1 MNRFFLLA
9 LALFGLAGF
18 VQAQSPGLSTTAEK
32 VKLSVMLQWSP
43 EDQTPDATVKYD
55 IIKQYQAEHPE
66 LAIEINS
73 IPHDDFVTKIKALI
87 AANDLPDLWSPRGD
101 MILPAKL
108 NDLIKPVDEYLAMI
122 PGWKDMFLD
131 GAFDDFKADG
141 KIWAIPAQMRGNS
154 FMFANIDV
162 LKECGVAE
170 VPQTLDA
177 LKDAI
182 KKIKAHGYIPIGLGN
197 KGKYVIGDTLMSAI
211 CDRYTGSAWFQKMTE
226 KKGAAFTDPDF
237 VKSLAALYDL
247 GKMGAFNADLNSI
260 DESMGQALF
269 YNRKSAMFFSGGW
282 STYLVAEG
290 APKDIIANTRMALP
304 PSVVGGKGKPNA
316 VSAGAGWGYQIS
328 KSLSGNK
335 LKHAVNLMYRLSNYD
350 YARLSLDK
358 GFVSYPSKTP
368 ANANL
373 AKVDPITK
381 QYLGLMGKA
390 SPAADYFVLLEPAV
404 LEVFGN
410 VCQELAIGVIKPED
424 AAKQLQ
430 SAYEQYAL
438 NK

>member
-1 MNRFFLLA
+1 MKKLFLLA
-9 LALFGLAGF
+9 LATFGLASLAL
-18 VQAQSPGLSTTAEK
+18 AQSPGLSTTSEK
-32 VKLSVMLQWSP
+32 VKLSVMFAWSP
-43 EDQTPDATVKYD
+43 EDQSPDATLKYD
-55 IIKQYQAEHPE
+55 AIKSYQAEHPE
-66 LAIEINS
+66 VTIEINS

-108 NDLIKPVDEYLAMI
+108 NNLINPVDTYLSMI

-131 GAFDDFKADG
+131 GAFDDFKLDG
-141 KIWAIPAQMRGNS
+141 KAWAIPAKMTGNS
-154 FMFANIDV
+154 FMFANIDL
-162 LKECGVAE
+162 LKECGVSE
-170 VPQTLDA
+170 VPKTLDA

-211 CDRYTGSAWFQKMTE
+211 CDRYTGSAWFQNMKD

-237 VKSLAALYDL
+237 VKALTALYDL
-247 GKMGAFNADLNSI
+247 GKLGAFNPDLNSL

-269 YNRKSAMFFSGGW
+269 FNRKSAMFFSGFW

-290 APKDIIANTRMALP
+290 APKDIVANTRMALP
-304 PSVVGGKGKPNA
+304 PTVVGGKGKPNA
-316 VSAGAGWGYQIS
+316 VSAGAGWGYQIN
-328 KSLSGNK
+328 KNLSGNK
-335 LKHAVNLMYRLSNYD
+335 LKHAVNLMYRMTNYD
-350 YARLSLDK
+350 NARLALAK
-358 GFVSYPSKTP
+358 GYVSFPSKTP
-368 ANANL
+368 ANSDL
-373 AKVDPITK
+373 SKVDPITQ
-381 QYLGLMGKA
+381 QYLALMGKV
-390 SPAADYFVLLEPAV
+390 SPAADYFVLLESAV

-430 SAYEQYAL
+430 AAYEQYVL